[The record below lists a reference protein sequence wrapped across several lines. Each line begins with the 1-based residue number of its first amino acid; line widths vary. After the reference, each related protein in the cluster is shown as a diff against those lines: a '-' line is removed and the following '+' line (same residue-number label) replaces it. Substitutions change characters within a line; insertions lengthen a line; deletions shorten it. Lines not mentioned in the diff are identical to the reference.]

1 MLWILLTLK
10 CHTSKFKDKH
20 NGSLYPVYGRLL
32 EVQYDIPAVTFY

>member
-1 MLWILLTLK
+1 MDTIDIEIP
-10 CHTSKFKDKH
+10 HSKFKDEH